1 SPYVPCLIDKRL
13 ERRIVYVKQHLVG
26 MVLGS
31 HDPWLFLEQRSENR
45 VGTCRALGAWHAYS
59 NPDLPARLVQPATVG
74 PHHRHR
80 EPHRSTLRYRTRRRS
95 EPNVT
100 LPG

>member
-1 SPYVPCLIDKRL
+1 VYG
-13 ERRIVYVKQHLVG
+13 EQRRVG
-26 MVLGS
+26 MVPGS

-45 VGTCRALGAWHAYS
+45 VGTCGALGAGHAYS
-59 NPDLPARLVQPATVG
+59 HPDLPARLVQPATVG

-80 EPHRSTLRYRTRRRS
+80 EPHRSTLRHRTRRRS